1 MNWKKLIGVVAP
13 VLGTALG
20 GPIGGIAAKAI
31 SMALGLSNSDD
42 HTIEM
47 ALKNATP
54 QDLLKLKQAEQDF
67 KLEMAELNV
76 DLEQIASD
84 DRNSARQREM
94 VVQDKMPAIL
104 SLLVT
109 VGFLGV
115 LAMIMMYP
123 MQPGVTSI
131 IDVMLG
137 VLGTAWIACVTYY
150 VGSSHGSQLKN
161 KMLERR
167 GLKNG

>member
-1 MNWKKLIGVVAP
+1 M
-13 VLGTALG
+13 ALG

-31 SMALGLSNSDD
+31 SVALGLSDSED

-54 QDLLKLKQAEQDF
+54 TDLLKLKQADQNF
-67 KLEMAELNV
+67 KLEMADLNV
-76 DLEQIASD
+76 DLEQIAAN

-94 VVQDKMPAIL
+94 VVRDNMPAIL

-109 VGFLGV
+109 AGFLGV

-123 MQPGVTSI
+123 IQPGVSSI

-137 VLGTAWIACVTYY
+137 VLGTAWIACITYY
-150 VGSSHGSQLKN
+150 VGSSHGSQLKT
-161 KMLERR
+161 KLLERR
-167 GLKNG
+167 G